1 VIVCKDRGAT
11 ALAIGQTGAP
21 EVLIFYADE
30 NGDHSML
37 TEPAVTPIRL
47 KNGVSPRFTLAGVG
61 IRDTSRRPAAEALF
75 KLKKRHFG
83 DAVLGPWADTE
94 IKGRYLFRAARGAAS
109 NNPLKSPAGY
119 ERLNSPGKVN
129 ALIRDLGLVIAK
141 FRPLVFAAVVDK
153 NEMLATNRELHPLG
167 VAYTYLHQRIA
178 IAMEDLYAGDGAIV
192 VADQQT
198 QHEAYFRAGGLHRTR
213 EILSTGLRRTPN
225 YDIVLDKPLWVD
237 TDLSSWDREII
248 QLADI
253 VAYTA
258 NEYVRRGEP
267 PTEPCYLWKQ
277 IEPCFA
283 VNFSTGNI
291 AGGGISLYP
300 KSAKLPTA

>member
-1 VIVCKDRGAT
+1 M
-11 ALAIGQTGAP
+11 
-21 EVLIFYADE
+21 LIFYADE

-37 TEPAVTPIRL
+37 TDLSATPLQL
-47 KNGVSPRFTLAGVG
+47 KRGVSPRFTLAGVG
-61 IRDTSRRPAAEALF
+61 IRDTSRKPVAEALF
-75 KLKKRHFG
+75 RLKKRHFG
-83 DAVLGPWADTE
+83 DAVQGSWGDTE
-94 IKGRYLFRAARGAAS
+94 IKGRYLFRAARGVAAD
-109 NNPLKSPAGY
+109 NPLKSPAGY
-119 ERLNSPGKVN
+119 ERLDSPGKVN
-129 ALIRDLGLVIAK
+129 ALIRDLGLLIAK
-141 FRPLVFAAVVDK
+141 FRPLIFASVVDK

-178 IAMEDLYAGDGAIV
+178 IAMEDLYAGDAAIV

-213 EILSTGLRRTPN
+213 EILSAGLRRAPN
-225 YDIVLDKPLWVD
+225 YDLVLDKPLWVD

-253 VAYTA
+253 AAYTA

-277 IEPCFA
+277 IEPCLA
-283 VNFSTGNI
+283 VNSSTGNI
-291 AGGGISLYP
+291 AGWGISLYP
-300 KSAKLPTA
+300 KSAKLPTT